1 MLFDCNLVNDEE
13 HSRRGKQSI
22 LDLFSKVIPLKNKTG
37 LKQEQCIDIFVNS
50 HRDTDH
56 LKGLKDVNERFPI
69 KSIWDS
75 GQQGANTDD
84 ADYQYYMRL
93 RNNLKNQNKAN
104 LVVPTPS
111 DGVFKSYGDTD
122 VYEGVD
128 LADAETVNTRWS
140 SAGPDKKDGKR
151 KKVRLAIPSKLDR
164 RITALRRSHLGFIF
178 QTFNLIPVLNVYEN
192 IEFPLLLES
201 KNKDLACPVDSFTKK
216 QKEEWIHYLMEK
228 TGLTDWEKHK
238 PSELSGGQRQ
248 RVAIARALVTKAPV
262 ILADEPTANLDS
274 VNSAQILSLMKDLNR
289 DPELL
294 TTFIFST
301 HDSRIVEMCDHV
313 VHIFDGNIKNDEHKT
328 GSDVYNVESK

>member
-1 MLFDCNLVNDEE
+1 MSVITLDNVHKTYPL
-13 HSRRGKQSI
+13 GKQRVEAVKGVSFSI
-22 LDLFSKVIPLKNKTG
+22 EKGEFAAISGPSGSGKSTILNMVGLIDLPTSGKIIIDGIDVYDGFNLENTELDAGRLNNYNEKKNK
-37 LKQEQCIDIFVNS
+37 K
-50 HRDTDH
+50 
-56 LKGLKDVNERFPI
+56 I
-69 KSIWDS
+69 K
-75 GQQGANTDD
+75 TT
-84 ADYQYYMRL
+84 
-93 RNNLKNQNKAN
+93 
-104 LVVPTPS
+104 VPT
-111 DGVFKSYGDTD
+111 
-122 VYEGVD
+122 
-128 LADAETVNTRWS
+128 
-140 SAGPDKKDGKR
+140 
-151 KKVRLAIPSKLDR
+151 KLDK

-201 KNKDLACPVDSFTKK
+201 KNKDLACPVDSFSKK
-216 QKEEWIHYLMEK
+216 EKEEWIHYLMEK

-301 HDSRIVEMCDHV
+301 HDSRIVQMCDHV
-313 VHIFDGNIKNDEHKT
+313 VHIFDGNIKNDEHKA
-328 GSDVYNVESK
+328 GSDVYNVESN

>member
-1 MLFDCNLVNDEE
+1 MSVITLDNVHKTYPL
-13 HSRRGKQSI
+13 GKQRVEAVKGVSFSI
-22 LDLFSKVIPLKNKTG
+22 EKGEFAAISGPSGSGKSTILNMVGLIDLPTSGKIIIDGIDVYDGFNLENTELDAGRLNNYNEKKNK
-37 LKQEQCIDIFVNS
+37 K
-50 HRDTDH
+50 
-56 LKGLKDVNERFPI
+56 I
-69 KSIWDS
+69 K
-75 GQQGANTDD
+75 TT
-84 ADYQYYMRL
+84 
-93 RNNLKNQNKAN
+93 
-104 LVVPTPS
+104 VPT
-111 DGVFKSYGDTD
+111 
-122 VYEGVD
+122 
-128 LADAETVNTRWS
+128 
-140 SAGPDKKDGKR
+140 
-151 KKVRLAIPSKLDR
+151 KLDK

-201 KNKDLACPVDSFTKK
+201 KNKDLACPVDSFSKK
-216 QKEEWIHYLMEK
+216 EKEEWIHYLMEK

-301 HDSRIVEMCDHV
+301 HDSRIVQMCDHV
-313 VHIFDGNIKNDEHKT
+313 VHIFDGNIKNDEHKE
-328 GSDVYNVESK
+328 GSDVYNVESN

>member
-1 MLFDCNLVNDEE
+1 MPVITLDNVRKTYPL
-13 HSRRGKQSI
+13 GKQRVEAVKGVSFSI
-22 LDLFSKVIPLKNKTG
+22 EKGEFAAISGPSGSGKSTILNMVGLIDLPTSGKIIIDGIDVYDGFNLENTELDAGRLN
-37 LKQEQCIDIFVNS
+37 NY
-50 HRDTDH
+50 
-56 LKGLKDVNERFPI
+56 NE
-69 KSIWDS
+69 K
-75 GQQGANTDD
+75 
-84 ADYQYYMRL
+84 
-93 RNNLKNQNKAN
+93 QNKKIKTT
-104 LVVPTPS
+104 VP
-111 DGVFKSYGDTD
+111 
-122 VYEGVD
+122 
-128 LADAETVNTRWS
+128 N
-140 SAGPDKKDGKR
+140 
-151 KKVRLAIPSKLDR
+151 KLDK
-164 RITALRRSHLGFIF
+164 RITGLRRSKLGFIF

-201 KNKDLACPVDSFTKK
+201 KDKKLACPVDSFTKK

-228 TGLTDWEKHK
+228 TGLSDWEKHK

-274 VNSAQILSLMKDLNR
+274 VNSSAILSLMKDLNR
-289 DPELL
+289 DPELQ